1 MPLSNKLLKEVW
13 KMSKVIDFKNPPEPE
28 LSEQDKE
35 LLAWLQSTPKDEL
48 SKAMSDAM
56 DEVDSDLFKGV
67 F

>member
-1 MPLSNKLLKEVW
+1 
-13 KMSKVIDFKNPPEPE
+13 MSKVIDYKNPSEPE

-35 LLAWLQSTPKDEL
+35 LLSWLKSTPTDEL
-48 SKAMSDAM
+48 SKAMSSAM